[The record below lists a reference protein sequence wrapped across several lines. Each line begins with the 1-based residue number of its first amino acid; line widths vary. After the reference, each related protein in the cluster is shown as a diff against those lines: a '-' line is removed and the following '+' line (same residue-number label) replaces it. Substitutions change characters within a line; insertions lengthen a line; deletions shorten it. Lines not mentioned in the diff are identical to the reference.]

1 MNSPRDTESSDSDDE
16 SPSRIESLTN
26 KFEPV
31 DRKHLGVKLGVVAVI
46 ACLVYLWRPLFH
58 YVIYNTLFTVTGA
71 VFFGGTTIL
80 ALFYFLTPP
89 FDTSDRSD
97 SNYELKLI
105 SLAIFALVLLLIG
118 SVAGI
123 PAGWGE
129 GASLATSTMST
140 TEQIDDLPQT
150 NPENP
155 RIVPRAV
162 ADKQTRGSTSY
173 RQHQLG
179 PSDIARAED
188 GDLTWSYAIQPDQ
201 FMNQLRA
208 NQRGVLLSGMTR
220 MENRSITAYDNQ
232 EFTYGQNMLLHR
244 GAKWNLLKGDY
255 FVQYQDDPVEFTH
268 DGEAYMQYPK
278 TGHEW
283 RLLPFPHTVP
293 TWEGNALVH
302 QNGTIEH
309 LSPTEAQN
317 NAVLDGQRLY
327 PLHNSEMRAES
338 LRYRN
343 GIVNQLPALGQYIN
357 VVIPA
362 DMPAGTGNSQPF
374 VIDLQGEQLSYV
386 YAMEPPGGSSSGL
399 DEVWFF
405 NADTGASQHFGTG
418 DETVFGPER
427 AMGLIR
433 SEDSRTG
440 WGENFEVVEPVP
452 TSIDGELYWHAK
464 VVPVD
469 NTDVS
474 RSAFVNAHDGTVVQ
488 FESTANIREFIREAD
503 INNLPE
509 DSDTDTEPA
518 PEQPDVAYYV
528 VITDSD
534 GNEINRIPVEPGEEI
549 TIEQP

>member
-1 MNSPRDTESSDSDDE
+1 MNSSSDSTDSETD
-16 SPSRIESLTN
+16 SGSRIELLTN
-26 KFEPV
+26 KFEALN
-31 DRKHLGVKLGVVAVI
+31 RKRLAIKLTVIAVFLGVMYV
-46 ACLVYLWRPLFH
+46 WRPLFH
-58 YVIYNTLFTVTGA
+58 FFVYNGLFTVTGV
-71 VFFGGTTIL
+71 VFFGGTLIV
-80 ALFYFLTPP
+80 ALVYFLTPP

-97 SNYELKLI
+97 TNLELKVI
-105 SLAIFALVLLLIG
+105 GTIVFAVVLLIVG
-118 SVAGI
+118 SLAGI

-140 TEQIDDLPQT
+140 TEQIDSLPQT
-150 NPENP
+150 NPDNP

-201 FMNQLRA
+201 FMNQIRA

-220 MENRSITAYDNQ
+220 MENRTITAYDNQ
-232 EFTYGQNMLLHR
+232 EFTHGRNMMLHR

-255 FVQYQDDPVEFTH
+255 FVKYYDDPVEFTH
-268 DGEAYMQYPK
+268 NGTAYMQYPK

-309 LSPTEAQN
+309 LSPAEAQN
-317 NAVLDGQRLY
+317 NPVLDGQRLY
-327 PLHNSEMRAES
+327 PLHNSEKRAES

-343 GIVNQLPALGQYIN
+343 GIMNQLPVIGQYIN

-374 VIDLQGEQLSYV
+374 VIDLDGEQLTYV
-386 YAMEPPGGSSSGL
+386 YAMEPPGESSSGL

-452 TSIDGELYWHAK
+452 TAIDGELYWHAK

-488 FESTANIREFIREAD
+488 FESTDNIREFIREAD
-503 INNLPE
+503 INGIPE
-509 DSDTDTEPA
+509 DGGTETEPA
-518 PEQPDVAYYV
+518 PNEPDVAYYV
-528 VITDSD
+528 VVTDGD
-534 GNEINRIPVEPGEEI
+534 GTEINRIPIEPGEEI